1 MLRLKCE
8 WISERVRVVF
18 LSKIAYWIKPY
29 ILGGAKKQKVE
40 KKSDSALK
48 DYSKV
53 RSASNIKPQNYALSL
68 ME

>member
-1 MLRLKCE
+1 MLLFK
-8 WISERVRVVF
+8 VV
-18 LSKIAYWIKPY
+18 YRIKPY

-48 DYSKV
+48 EDYSKV
-53 RSASNIKPQNYALSL
+53 RSASNIKPQNCALSL